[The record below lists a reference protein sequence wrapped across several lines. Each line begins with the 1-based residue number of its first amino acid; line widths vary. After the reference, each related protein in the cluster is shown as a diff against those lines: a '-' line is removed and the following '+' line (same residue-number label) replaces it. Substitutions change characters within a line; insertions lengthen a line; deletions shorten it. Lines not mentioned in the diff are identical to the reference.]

1 MKILFWNIRGLGN
14 AGRRRQLVELC
25 KKHDFHF
32 ICLQETIKETFRS
45 RELNSF
51 SRGLDFHWSW
61 IPSNGHYGGLLMGAD
76 QNLVTILN
84 EVKGEFC
91 HYLDLQNV
99 TDDFTWRLVN
109 VYGPVQEDK
118 KSSFFAGSKRDCHSV
133 LFL

>member
-1 MKILFWNIRGLGN
+1 
-14 AGRRRQLVELC
+14 
-25 KKHDFHF
+25 
-32 ICLQETIKETFRS
+32 
-45 RELNSF
+45 
-51 SRGLDFHWSW
+51 
-61 IPSNGHYGGLLMGAD
+61 MGAD

>member
-25 KKHDFHF
+25 KKHNFHF

-51 SRGLDFHWSW
+51 SRGLNFYWSW
-61 IPSNGHYGGLLMGAD
+61 NPSNVHLGGGLLMGAE

-91 HYLDLQNV
+91 QYLELQNV
-99 TDDFTWRLVN
+99 ADHFT
-109 VYGPVQEDK
+109 
-118 KSSFFAGSKRDCHSV
+118 
-133 LFL
+133 

>member
-61 IPSNGHYGGLLMGAD
+61 IPSNGHSGGLLSR
-76 QNLVTILN
+76 
-84 EVKGEFC
+84 ESC